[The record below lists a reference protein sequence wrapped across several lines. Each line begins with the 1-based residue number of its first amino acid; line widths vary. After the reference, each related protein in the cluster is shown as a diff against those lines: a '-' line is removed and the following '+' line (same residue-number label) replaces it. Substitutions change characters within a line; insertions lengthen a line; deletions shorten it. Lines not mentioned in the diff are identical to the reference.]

1 MRNIIEIKQAL
12 DSFDRQERDAAVRE
26 LVEAREAGEWTP
38 NPVNDWMN
46 LHGHTFHSYNSQ
58 GWSPS
63 RLVVE
68 AVEAGL
74 EIVGSV
80 DFDVL
85 DAMDEVF
92 SASDLLGIKGVV
104 GLESRVFIPEYAD
117 RELNSPGEPGIAYFM
132 ATGCFRLPPEGG
144 PGEEVLR
151 TLKELAQN
159 RNREMVKRI
168 NAYLGEVRLDYESEV
183 IPKTPSGNPTERHL
197 VEAYN
202 KKAKQVFTDNPSGL
216 IAFWSDRFGMSP
228 EDLAPV
234 LAETNPFQEL
244 LRSKLMKKGGV
255 GYAEP
260 DPKSFPTLEDMI
272 QLAEEMHALPTYA
285 FLDGTTAGESNMRDL
300 LGFLSKKGVCALNI
314 IPDRNWN
321 LTDPDTKKKKVGKL
335 YEAVEAARSLS
346 FPICVGT
353 EMNKAGLPFV
363 DNFGAEELEPVVDDF
378 RRGGR
383 ALWGHTIFSRFGDR
397 GWMSDFAQEKFGDS
411 LQDRLEFYEAAGER
425 LAPGE
430 KTVESLKTLDEFVSS
445 LER

>member
-144 PGEEVLR
+144 RGEEVLR

-168 NAYLGEVRLDYESEV
+168 
-183 IPKTPSGNPTERHL
+183 
-197 VEAYN
+197 
-202 KKAKQVFTDNPSGL
+202 
-216 IAFWSDRFGMSP
+216 
-228 EDLAPV
+228 
-234 LAETNPFQEL
+234 
-244 LRSKLMKKGGV
+244 
-255 GYAEP
+255 
-260 DPKSFPTLEDMI
+260 
-272 QLAEEMHALPTYA
+272 
-285 FLDGTTAGESNMRDL
+285 
-300 LGFLSKKGVCALNI
+300 
-314 IPDRNWN
+314 
-321 LTDPDTKKKKVGKL
+321 
-335 YEAVEAARSLS
+335 
-346 FPICVGT
+346 
-353 EMNKAGLPFV
+353 
-363 DNFGAEELEPVVDDF
+363 
-378 RRGGR
+378 
-383 ALWGHTIFSRFGDR
+383 
-397 GWMSDFAQEKFGDS
+397 
-411 LQDRLEFYEAAGER
+411 
-425 LAPGE
+425 
-430 KTVESLKTLDEFVSS
+430 
-445 LER
+445 